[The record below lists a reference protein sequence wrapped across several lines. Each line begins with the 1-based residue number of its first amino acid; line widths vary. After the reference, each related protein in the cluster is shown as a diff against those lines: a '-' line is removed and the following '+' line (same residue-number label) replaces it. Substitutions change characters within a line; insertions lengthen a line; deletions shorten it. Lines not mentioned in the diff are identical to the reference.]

1 VRAEEPAGAGAGAA
15 RDVGRGL
22 LVDLAPLKAELRRLV
37 HSYEY
42 AWAMGSACEGGKGHP
57 RIAAVRERVEDLR
70 ALIEE
75 HEE

>member
-1 VRAEEPAGAGAGAA
+1 VRAEEPAGAGADAA
-15 RDVGRGL
+15 RDAGRGVP
-22 LVDLAPLKAELRRLV
+22 VDLAPLKAELHRLV

-70 ALIEE
+70 ALIQE
-75 HEE
+75 HET

>member
-1 VRAEEPAGAGAGAA
+1 VSNADREADYA
-15 RDVGRGL
+15 L
-22 LVDLAPLKAELRRLV
+22 

-75 HEE
+75 HEV

>member
-1 VRAEEPAGAGAGAA
+1 MCAEEPPGAGTDAA
-15 RDVGRGL
+15 RDAGRGRPVNL
-22 LVDLAPLKAELRRLV
+22 GPLKAELHRLV

-75 HEE
+75 HVE

>member
-1 VRAEEPAGAGAGAA
+1 M
-15 RDVGRGL
+15 D
-22 LVDLAPLKAELRRLV
+22 LVPLKAELHRLV

-42 AWAMGSACEGGKGHP
+42 AWAMGSASEGGKGHP

-75 HEE
+75 HEG